1 MEWLKEFLG
10 DELYAQ
16 VSEKLQGNDKV
27 KLANLASGEYVA
39 KQKYT
44 DKESEVATLN
54 TELTALKDAA
64 KKFEGIDVDAL
75 NQKIKDLETNS
86 AKEIEKVKRES
97 VAKELLSGYKFTSK
111 LAQES
116 ALNKLLSKDLKLD
129 GDKLLGAD
137 DFMKSLQTE
146 CPEAFVTAEGGTKP
160 PVVVNTGGSHE
171 GGQPAQTPSLESAI
185 SDFYK

>member
-27 KLANLASGEYVA
+27 KLFNLSDGEYVS
-39 KQKYT
+39 KQKYL
-44 DKESEVATLN
+44 DKEAEITTLN
-54 TELTALKDAA
+54 NELSALKEEA
-64 KKFEGIDVDAL
+64 KKFETME
-75 NQKIKDLETNS
+75 QKIKDLEANS

-116 ALNKLLSKDLKLD
+116 ALNKLLSKELKLE

-146 CPEAFVTAEGGTKP
+146 CPEAFANDDGGKP

>member
-16 VSEKLQGNDKV
+16 VSEKLKGNNKV

-54 TELTALKDAA
+54 TELAALKEAA

-75 NQKIKDLETNS
+75 NQKIKDLEANS

-116 ALNKLLSKDLKLD
+116 ALNKLLSKELKLE

-137 DFMKSLQTE
+137 DFMKPLQTE
-146 CPEAFVTAEGGTKP
+146 CPEAFANDDGGTKP